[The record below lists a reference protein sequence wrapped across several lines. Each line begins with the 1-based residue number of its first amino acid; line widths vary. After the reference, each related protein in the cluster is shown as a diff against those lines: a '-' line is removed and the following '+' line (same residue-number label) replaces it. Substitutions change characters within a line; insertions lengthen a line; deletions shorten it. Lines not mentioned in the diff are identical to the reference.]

1 MFASR
6 HCHRLDFADTAAG
19 FPAARSHAE
28 AAETGELIAIAGA
41 ADRHLLLLLACT
53 AVATLFL
60 ALAGSLA

>member
-1 MFASR
+1 MFASH

-19 FPAARSHAE
+19 LPAARQQADAAE
-28 AAETGELIAIAGA
+28 AGELPATAGA
-41 ADRHLLLLLACT
+41 ADRRLLLLLACT